1 MERRVFGDGER
12 APGSASSLQQRPQTR
27 SASGSTFMELA
38 GLEPATSWVR
48 SGRSP
53 CARFV
58 FRCPDDAHSHRSWL
72 AHSDT
77 WTALTGELTG
87 ELGQESLQIDFQG
100 GLENRRNSS
109 AAIKGAGAAQVEQA
123 AKNATTP
130 APRARRELRG
140 RQSLQ
145 LAPSLAQLTR
155 EWRPHWR
162 AAFTSTSFPLQI
174 GTLASSLRIRVRRF
188 DSCRGHPACSCGIH
202 GRSTCDGGCVG
213 LRRGF
218 GRPLKTAGARLS
230 RDAHWRAPG
239 AQKRRRNDCEA
250 RSRAPLLD
258 RHAPWHADLV
268 TACST
273 TEPRRPL

>member
-130 APRARRELRG
+130 GSSSPQGTTRTSVVATCAVVSATNSGVAPTLARSLHIDQLSPANRRFGQQPSNPRAQVRLLPG
-140 RQSLQ
+140 
-145 LAPSLAQLTR
+145 PSRLFMR
-155 EWRPHWR
+155 NPR
-162 AAFTSTSFPLQI
+162 
-174 GTLASSLRIRVRRF
+174 TL
-188 DSCRGHPACSCGIH
+188 
-202 GRSTCDGGCVG
+202 
-213 LRRGF
+213 
-218 GRPLKTAGARLS
+218 
-230 RDAHWRAPG
+230 
-239 AQKRRRNDCEA
+239 
-250 RSRAPLLD
+250 
-258 RHAPWHADLV
+258 DL
-268 TACST
+268 
-273 TEPRRPL
+273 